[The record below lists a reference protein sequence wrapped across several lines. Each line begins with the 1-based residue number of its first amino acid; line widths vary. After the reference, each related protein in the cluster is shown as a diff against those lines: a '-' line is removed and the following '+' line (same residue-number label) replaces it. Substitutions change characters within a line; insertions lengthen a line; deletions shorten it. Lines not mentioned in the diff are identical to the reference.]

1 MLRELQYGCTRFTQG
16 GHGKLTSEEVNRIY
30 NTQSGRMVIPG
41 TGAVKGS
48 FPKGSMF
55 EKEGLE
61 EG

>member
-1 MLRELQYGCTRFTQG
+1 MLRELQYGRTWFSQG

-30 NTQSGRMVIPG
+30 YTQNGRMVIPG
-41 TGAVKGS
+41 TGAAKGS

>member
-1 MLRELQYGCTRFTQG
+1 MLRELQYGCTRFSQEV
-16 GHGKLTSEEVNRIY
+16 HGKLTSEEVNRIY
-30 NTQSGRMVIPG
+30 YTHSARMVIPG

-48 FPKGSMF
+48 FPKGSML